1 MIKEVPHL
9 MMKAAFLEQTN
20 KVTGNGK
27 WHTFIW
33 ALFGLASVMLSLFDV
48 FVANE

>member
-1 MIKEVPHL
+1 

-20 KVTGNGK
+20 KVTGNGNGK